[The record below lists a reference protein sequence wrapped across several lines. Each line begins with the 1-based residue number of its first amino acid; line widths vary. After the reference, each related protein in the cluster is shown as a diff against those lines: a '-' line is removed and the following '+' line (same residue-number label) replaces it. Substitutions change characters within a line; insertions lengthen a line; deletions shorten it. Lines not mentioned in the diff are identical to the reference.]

1 MNDDRPVENLAAAGP
16 AAPPRRAALRPL
28 AAAALA
34 AAAPRWPAATL
45 AAAAPRWPAATLAAA
60 ASARALAQPKGPV
73 APPLKVGF
81 VYVSPV
87 AGVGWTPQHDAA
99 RRELEQALAGRV
111 TTTFVENVPEGP
123 DAERVIR
130 DLASRGHALVFT
142 TSFGYMEPTLR
153 VARDFPEV
161 AFEHLSG
168 WKTAPNLAVYN
179 ARFYEGRWLAGMIA
193 GRMTASNAIGYVAG
207 FPIPE
212 VLQGINA
219 FTLGARATNPKAE
232 VRVVWT
238 SAWFDPG
245 RERDAAIALANQG
258 ADVLAMHT
266 GSAAVPQVAEAR
278 GLRVVGYHSDM
289 SGTAPKAHLVSVSH
303 HWGRYYVQRA
313 QAVLD
318 GTWRSGSTWGGIRDG
333 MVRVDPIAPDVP
345 KDTVALVRAR
355 QAELVAGRAH
365 PFTGPIRDN
374 EGRVRFAQGT
384 MGDDDLN
391 RIDWLVEGVVGRV
404 PRG

>member
-1 MNDDRPVENLAAAGP
+1 VTDDRIVENLAVAGP

-28 AAAALA
+28 GAAALA
-34 AAAPRWPAATL
+34 CAMPLPAA
-45 AAAAPRWPAATLAAA
+45 
-60 ASARALAQPKGPV
+60 AQPKGPV
-73 APPLKVGF
+73 AAPLQVGF
-81 VYVSPV
+81 VYVSP
-87 AGVGWTPQHDAA
+87 ASGVGWTPQHDAA
-99 RRELEQALAGRV
+99 RRELEAALAGRV
-111 TTTFVENVPEGP
+111 TTTFVENVAEGP
-123 DAERVIR
+123 DAERVVR
-130 DLASRGHALVFT
+130 DLASRGHRLIFT

-153 VARDFPEV
+153 AARDFPEV

-193 GRMTASNAIGYVAG
+193 GHATRSGAIGYVAG

-212 VLQGINA
+212 VLQGLNA
-219 FTLGARATNPKAE
+219 FTLGVRATRPQAE

-245 RERDAAIALANQG
+245 RERDAAIALVNQG

-266 GSAAVPQVAEAR
+266 GSAAVPQAAEAR
-278 GLRVVGYHSDM
+278 GVRVVGYHSDM
-289 SGTAPKAHLVSVSH
+289 SGVAPKAHLVSVSH
-303 HWGRYYVQRA
+303 HWGRYYARRA

-318 GTWRSGSTWGGIRDG
+318 GTWRSGSTWGGIADG

-345 KDTVALVRAR
+345 ADVIARVRAR

-365 PFTGPIRDN
+365 PFTGPIRDT
-374 EGRVRFAQGT
+374 EGRVRLARGA
-384 MGDDDLN
+384 MGDDELN
-391 RIDWLVEGVVGRV
+391 RIDWLVEGVVGRL
-404 PRG
+404 PKG

>member
-1 MNDDRPVENLAAAGP
+1 M
-16 AAPPRRAALRPL
+16 LRPL

-34 AAAPRWPAATL
+34 ATVPLRAAG
-45 AAAAPRWPAATLAAA
+45 
-60 ASARALAQPKGPV
+60 QPKGPV
-73 APPLKVGF
+73 AAPLKVGF
-81 VYVSPV
+81 VYVSPA
-87 AGVGWTPQHDAA
+87 AGVGWTPQHDAG
-99 RRELEQALAGRV
+99 RRELEQSLPGRV
-111 TTTFVENVPEGP
+111 TTTFVENVAEGP

-130 DLASRGHALVFT
+130 DLASRGHGLIFT

-153 VARDFPEV
+153 AARDFPEV

-168 WKTAPNLAVYN
+168 WKTASNLAVYN

-193 GRMTASNAIGYVAG
+193 GRATRSNAIGYVAG

-245 RERDAAIALANQG
+245 RERDAAVALANQG
-258 ADVLAMHT
+258 ADVLSMHT
-266 GSAAVPQVAEAR
+266 GSAAVPQAAEAR

-289 SGTAPKAHLVSVSH
+289 SGVAPKAHLVSVTH
-303 HWGRYYVQRA
+303 HWGRYYVRRA

-318 GTWRSGSTWGGIRDG
+318 GGWRSGSTWGGMADG
-333 MVRVDPIAPDVP
+333 MIRVESIAPDVP
-345 KDTVALVRAR
+345 LDVVERVRAR
-355 QAELVAGRAH
+355 QAELVSGRAH

-374 EGRVRFAQGT
+374 EGRVRLQRGT

-391 RIDWLVEGVVGRV
+391 RIDWLVEGVAGRI
-404 PRG
+404 PKG

>member
-1 MNDDRPVENLAAAGP
+1 VNDDRLVENLAVAGP
-16 AAPPRRAALRPL
+16 AAPPRRALLRPV
-28 AAAALA
+28 AAAALSAAARRLPAALA
-34 AAAPRWPAATL
+34 AATP
-45 AAAAPRWPAATLAAA
+45 AA
-60 ASARALAQPKGPV
+60 ASAQPKGP
-73 APPLKVGF
+73 ATPPLKVGF

-87 AGVGWTPQHDAA
+87 AGVGWTPQQDAA
-99 RRELEQALAGRV
+99 RRELEQALAGRA
-111 TTTFVENVPEGP
+111 TTTWVENVPEGP

-130 DLASRGHALVFT
+130 DLVSRGHGLVFA
-142 TSFGYMEPTLR
+142 TSFGYMEPMLR
-153 VARDFPEV
+153 VAREFPEV

-168 WKTAPNLAVYN
+168 WKTTPNLAVYN
-179 ARFYEGRWLAGMIA
+179 ARFYEGRWLAGMVA
-193 GRMTASNAIGYVAG
+193 GRATAANAIGYVAG

-266 GSAAVPQVAEAR
+266 GSAAVPQAAEAR

-289 SGTAPKAHLVSVSH
+289 SAVAPKAHLVSVSH
-303 HWGRYYVQRA
+303 HWGRYCTQRA

-318 GTWRSGSTWGGIRDG
+318 GTWRTGSTWGGIREG
-333 MVRVDPIAPDVP
+333 MVRVDPIAPDVA

-374 EGRVRFAQGT
+374 EGLMRLREGT
-384 MGDDDLN
+384 MGDDALN

-404 PRG
+404 PKG